1 VSHEFLKEK
10 MYDFVDPKLFQNG
23 ACSREK
29 EFLKQANRKMPVKLT
44 IKPNGKLLIH
54 KQFGNNKKLPR
65 FKDFSNIWSD
75 FRMVDLIFQLSR
87 IKV

>member
-1 VSHEFLKEK
+1 MRISLVSHEFLKEK

-29 EFLKQANRKMPVKLT
+29 EFLKLTNRKMPVKLT

-54 KQFGNNKKLPR
+54 KQ
-65 FKDFSNIWSD
+65 
-75 FRMVDLIFQLSR
+75 
-87 IKV
+87 